1 MVLPLGD
8 QGDNRM
14 RCFRIQFSR
23 VSAAETADVACKF
36 NHGKLHTKANAEVR
50 NVVLTGVFDGFDLA
64 FGTAF
69 AETAGNQNSI
79 HAFEAVGAFFFKDF
93 SFDEGYIHMMT
104 GMDTG
109 VNESFIQRLIRIL
122 QVILADHG
130 KFDGVLRMF
139 KTIDDLFPSGKIGG
153 FRIQV

>member
-1 MVLPLGD
+1 
-8 QGDNRM
+8 
-14 RCFRIQFSR
+14 
-23 VSAAETADVACKF
+23 
-36 NHGKLHTKANAEVR
+36 
-50 NVVLTGVFDGFDLA
+50 
-64 FGTAF
+64 
-69 AETAGNQNSI
+69 
-79 HAFEAVGAFFFKDF
+79 
-93 SFDEGYIHMMT
+93 MMT

-109 VNESFIQRLIRIL
+109 VNESFIQRLIGIL